1 MKKHTAMVGIAP
13 VRPLAEQVYET
24 IRDAICVGEFASGAR
39 MSEDSLAA
47 ALDVSRQPV
56 HQALRQLHREGF
68 LQEAGRRGLVVVPMS
83 IELAEH
89 VFDLRA
95 ALDETAAANAARRA
109 DASTRQ
115 QGETILRAGRRA
127 VAARD
132 IPAMIDADFRF
143 HCYIYELSG
152 NPLIETFATMNWHHV
167 RRVATALS
175 TRLLSLA
182 PLWQEHE
189 DILVAVRD
197 GNAAAAGSLARH
209 HVEKVAGTLKTFGT
223 APFDAA
229 SGAAASGA
237 AASGGE
243 AADALSG
250 KRVREV

>member
-1 MKKHTAMVGIAP
+1 MKKNTAMASIAP

-24 IRDAICVGEFASGAR
+24 IRDAICVGEFASGER
-39 MSEDSLAA
+39 MAEDSLAA
-47 ALDVSRQPV
+47 QLNVSRQPV

-68 LQEAGRRGLVVVPMS
+68 LQEAGRRGLVVMPMS

-95 ALDETAAANAARRA
+95 ALDETAAVNAARRA

-115 QGETILRAGRRA
+115 RGDAILRAGRRA

-143 HCYIYELSG
+143 HCFIYELSG

-189 DILVAVRD
+189 NILVAVREGD
-197 GNAAAAGSLARH
+197 ASAAGSLARS
-209 HVEKVAGTLKTFGT
+209 HVEKVAGTLRIFGD
-223 APFDAA
+223 APYGDAPP
-229 SGAAASGA
+229 GAAPV
-237 AASGGE
+237 
-243 AADALSG
+243 DALP
-250 KRVREV
+250 V